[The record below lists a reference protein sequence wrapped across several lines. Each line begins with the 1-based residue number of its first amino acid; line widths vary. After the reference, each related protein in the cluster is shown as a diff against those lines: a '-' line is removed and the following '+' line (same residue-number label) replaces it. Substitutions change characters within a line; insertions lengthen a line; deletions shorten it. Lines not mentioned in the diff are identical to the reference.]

1 MDRKECVYVIT
12 LLGGSQVT
20 ILLLSAVQYEIKDCV
35 RGQSLLHDWWAI
47 FIVATIKIAHQSWEK
62 ENNKDS
68 CFCMI
73 SFHLA
78 AISLDQLIVFATIVT
93 LHGSDLDI
101 YQLDRG

>member
-1 MDRKECVYVIT
+1 MRLCDYSFRRK
-12 LLGGSQVT
+12 SSNNSFA
-20 ILLLSAVQYEIKDCV
+20 LSINQRLCSGTKPAP
-35 RGQSLLHDWWAI
+35 
-47 FIVATIKIAHQSWEK
+47 TIKIAHQSWEK
-62 ENNKDS
+62 ENTKDS

-101 YQLDRG
+101 YQLHGPGLMFSLETLQV